1 MKISGAISRSLETKT
16 LELCLAELHEFIPRS
31 SPLQAARSFQM
42 SPTLVKKQGK
52 GPCSEPDVAPSRH
65 RPAPGR
71 IRDHN
76 EPSNE
81 QAAKQLGGSH
91 KQTHMGHL

>member
-1 MKISGAISRSLETKT
+1 M

-31 SPLQAARSFQM
+31 LPLWAAYSFQM
-42 SPTLVKKQGK
+42 NPTLVKKQGK
-52 GPCSEPDVAPSRH
+52 GPCSGPDLALSRH

-76 EPSNE
+76 EPNNE

-91 KQTHMGHL
+91 K